1 MARIKNNTSGIIEPT
16 QVGLDP
22 DRLVVVV
29 VIENLANIATSG
41 DCGR

>member
-29 VIENLANIATSG
+29 VENLANIATSG